1 MNLGLS
7 VTKTKPKKE
16 SKNSVTKSKKESKN
30 SVTKSKKESKKSITK
45 PKKESKKKSVESET
59 EVVIL
64 EHNLTPLHEK
74 VLDDQVESIM
84 SKYNVS
90 LSQLPKISGSDPA
103 IKHLE
108 VKSGDIIKI
117 ERASPTSGRTI
128 YYRMVIDQ

>member
-1 MNLGLS
+1 VNLGLS

-16 SKNSVTKSKKESKN
+16 SKNSVTKP
-30 SVTKSKKESKKSITK
+30 KKESKKSVTK
-45 PKKESKKKSVESET
+45 PKKESKKSVTKPKKESKKSVESES

-84 SKYNVS
+84 SKYNAS

-117 ERASPTSGRTI
+117 ERGSPTSGRTI

>member
-7 VTKTKPKKE
+7 VTKTKTKKESKNSVTKPKKE
-16 SKNSVTKSKKESKN
+16 SKNSVTKP
-30 SVTKSKKESKKSITK
+30 KKESKKSVTK
-45 PKKESKKKSVESET
+45 PKKESKKSVESES

-84 SKYNVS
+84 SKYNAS

-117 ERASPTSGRTI
+117 ERGSPTSGRTI

>member
-7 VTKTKPKKE
+7 VTKTKL
-16 SKNSVTKSKKESKN
+16 KKESKN

-74 VLDDQVESIM
+74 VPNDQIESILL
-84 SKYNVS
+84 KYNVS
-90 LSQLPKISGSDPA
+90 LPQLPKISLSDPA

-108 VKSGDIIKI
+108 VNSGDIIKI
-117 ERASPTSGRTI
+117 ERGSPTSGRTI

>member
-16 SKNSVTKSKKESKN
+16 SKNSVTKP
-30 SVTKSKKESKKSITK
+30 KKESKKSVTK
-45 PKKESKKKSVESET
+45 PKKESKKSVESES

-84 SKYNVS
+84 SKYNAS

-117 ERASPTSGRTI
+117 ERGSPTSGRTI

>member
-7 VTKTKPKKE
+7 DTKTKPKKE
-16 SKNSVTKSKKESKN
+16 SKNSVTKP
-30 SVTKSKKESKKSITK
+30 KKESKKSVTK
-45 PKKESKKKSVESET
+45 PKKESKKSVESES

-84 SKYNVS
+84 SKYNAS

-117 ERASPTSGRTI
+117 ERGSPTSGRTI

>member
-1 MNLGLS
+1 MGLS

-16 SKNSVTKSKKESKN
+16 SK
-30 SVTKSKKESKKSITK
+30 
-45 PKKESKKKSVESET
+45 KSVESES

-84 SKYNVS
+84 SKYNAS

-117 ERASPTSGRTI
+117 ERGSPTSGRTI